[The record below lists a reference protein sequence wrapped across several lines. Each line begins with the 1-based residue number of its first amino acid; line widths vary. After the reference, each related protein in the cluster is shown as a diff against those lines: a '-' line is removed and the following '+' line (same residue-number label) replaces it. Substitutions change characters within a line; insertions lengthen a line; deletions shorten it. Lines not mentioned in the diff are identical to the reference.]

1 MRLAVFL
8 LFVTA
13 SLSWACVRT
22 VPGGGPSVT
31 TTTVEPTTTTKEEDD
46 YVIITIYSPLQI
58 EPQQDG
64 TLRDVETCQKA
75 KIVTFSKQTS
85 TSVVSC
91 QNDQKICLCDDD
103 DCYRTQNSDSSTTLG
118 HICTDNY
125 CTAAS
130 SSLFYENEMSIPNSQ
145 LPYSPPYNPQMA
157 TAPPPPGFVDR
168 PIFSP
173 PPPYTPPG
181 AKLPGPTA
189 DESTALMPSPVP
201 SAPPADV
208 GSYRYNVE
216 TGERQAVQNAPLPI
230 PRIQIDP
237 VQYDRNLARHRI
249 RYTSSGEAYVEE
261 PGCVGDGCR
270 DCRRCWKIFGYV
282 FLFIAFLYAIIH
294 CAAGGS
300 CGSGYRSRRG

>member
-181 AKLPGPTA
+181 AKLPGPTVHYQ
-189 DESTALMPSPVP
+189 TP
-201 SAPPADV
+201 
-208 GSYRYNVE
+208 
-216 TGERQAVQNAPLPI
+216 
-230 PRIQIDP
+230 
-237 VQYDRNLARHRI
+237 HRI
-249 RYTSSGEAYVEE
+249 EIAPVVYRREASCDCYEYCCYGPQSPEARRASCVVGLVCFLIVIIVLLIRAMTSRFY
-261 PGCVGDGCR
+261 
-270 DCRRCWKIFGYV
+270 
-282 FLFIAFLYAIIH
+282 
-294 CAAGGS
+294 
-300 CGSGYRSRRG
+300 